1 MIPLGENEKLHSIHV
16 VRFADGSGFKLISKV
31 DARGTIT
38 SELACGHW
46 NGSTL
51 VPRWRAR
58 AVVSEKSWKRY
69 LETLRNFLERLKA
82 TTGQDCT
89 VDEIDLTGFNTVEE
103 QIEFLQKNNLVAVRF
118 VTPDGQKIG

>member
-1 MIPLGENEKLHSIHV
+1 MIPLGENEKLHSIHI

-58 AVVSEKSWKRY
+58 AVLSEKSWKRY
-69 LETLRNFLERLKA
+69 LETFRKFLERLKTA
-82 TTGQDCT
+82 TGQDYT
-89 VDEIDLTGFNTVEE
+89 IDEIDLTGFSSLED
-103 QIEFLQKNNLVAVRF
+103 QIEFLHRNNLIIIRF
-118 VTPDGQKIG
+118 VTPDGQKID